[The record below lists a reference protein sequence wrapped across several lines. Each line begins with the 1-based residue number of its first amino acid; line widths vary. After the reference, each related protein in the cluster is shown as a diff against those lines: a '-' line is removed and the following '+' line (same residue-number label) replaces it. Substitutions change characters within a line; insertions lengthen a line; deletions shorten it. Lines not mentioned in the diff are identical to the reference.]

1 MSIYIDGA
9 DALHH
14 TPARPF
20 SLACPHCTLYS
31 RASVLAAPRFAELQ
45 RQRPQHI
52 GIVFRCHS
60 CDAPIFASYSVAGY
74 EADRVELVPQY
85 SQPAAALERFGFD
98 YLPDEAEIL
107 FREALGDYA
116 AHLYNAFASLCRRT
130 AQAVF
135 RDVGENG
142 RLQMFGDL
150 GEIRRIA
157 DLDQEMFQ
165 LIKKILFDTDADIY
179 GLPLL
184 PPEDAAIVL
193 EVVRDLLH
201 QAYVRRGRLQDAM
214 VARRE
219 IALAEVTK

>member
-1 MSIYIDGA
+1 MSIYIDAA

-14 TPARPF
+14 TPAGSF

-31 RASVLAAPRFAELQ
+31 RVSVLAAPRFTELQ
-45 RQRPQHI
+45 RQRPQHV

-60 CDAPIFASYSVAGY
+60 CDAPIFASYAVAGY
-74 EADRVELVPQY
+74 DADRVELVPQY
-85 SQPAAALERFGFD
+85 SQPTSALERFGFD

-107 FREALGDYA
+107 FREALA
-116 AHLYNAFASLCRRT
+116 AYSARLYNAFASLCRRT

-150 GEIRRIA
+150 SEIRRIA

-165 LIKKILFDTDADIY
+165 LIKKILFDTDADY

-214 VARRE
+214 TARRE
-219 IALAEVTK
+219 VTLPT